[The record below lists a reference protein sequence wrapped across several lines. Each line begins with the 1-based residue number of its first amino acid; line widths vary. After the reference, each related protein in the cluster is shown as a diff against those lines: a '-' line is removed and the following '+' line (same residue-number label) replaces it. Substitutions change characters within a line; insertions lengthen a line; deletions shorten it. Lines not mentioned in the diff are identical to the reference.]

1 MSVQSH
7 PGRCGRSLQGLGLS
21 HLALPCPASSQH
33 PRPHLGTP
41 EGDADHGCG
50 CLHAVAQLSHLGDIT
65 PGGQELLLHCHSP
78 GEELLLLRGAALIC
92 SPALGSCAAQLDAL
106 PAPNQ
111 NMPVKVQLSCP
122 AELQQGQCHREAR
135 AEPVCLG
142 SSAGSRGLARPSL
155 LRSCE
160 QGH

>member
-1 MSVQSH
+1 MADLCKDWDS
-7 PGRCGRSLQGLGLS
+7 PT
-21 HLALPCPASSQH
+21 LPCPALPLPSI
-33 PRPHLGTP
+33 PDPTWALRRGMLTT
-41 EGDADHGCG
+41 
-50 CLHAVAQLSHLGDIT
+50 AVAASTLWPSCHIWEISH
-65 PGGQELLLHCHSP
+65 QEDKSFSCTVTAQGRSCCCC
-78 GEELLLLRGAALIC
+78 GGAALIC

-106 PAPNQ
+106 LAPNQ